1 MDYLNVLTRDNPK
14 WTTLRFMADKFNDAR
29 TRKKNGAIDQQ
40 TQLRNSGDVT
50 DLIPSRTF
58 VTKYYNR
65 KKGND

>member
-1 MDYLNVLTRDNPK
+1 
-14 WTTLRFMADKFNDAR
+14 MADKFNDAR